1 MRYLRVVRGRKANA
15 GGPWS
20 AVGCKLWTV
29 SFPKKGFPL
38 TLLRNSLPPSFP
50 DPRALSQDG
59 ALPSLHLRPLLPGG
73 WAPDLPWAQALM
85 EVWAHPFGAPV
96 TQLTR
101 LCVLVELPVR
111 KRSCSTQPGSR
122 LSAGGLFSLP
132 ADPDP
137 ELSLIFKSQDMGM

>member
-1 MRYLRVVRGRKANA
+1 MQAMDGEF
-15 GGPWS
+15 S
-20 AVGCKLWTV
+20 E
-29 SFPKKGFPL
+29 KGFPI

-50 DPRALSQDG
+50 DPRALSQDR

-111 KRSCSTQPGSR
+111 ERSCSTQPGSR